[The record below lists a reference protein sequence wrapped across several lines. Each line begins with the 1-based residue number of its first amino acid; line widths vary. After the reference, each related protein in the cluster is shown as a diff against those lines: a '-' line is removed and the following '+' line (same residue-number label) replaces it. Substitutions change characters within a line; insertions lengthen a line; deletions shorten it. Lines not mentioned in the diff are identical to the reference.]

1 MEYNTDDLKR
11 KDINHNI
18 HPWTNFLV
26 STLRE
31 SIEATMDDL
40 ARE

>member
-1 MEYNTDDLKR
+1 PPLTLSRDEI
-11 KDINHNI
+11 DI
-18 HPWTNFLV
+18 LV